1 MTTTPD
7 PRAIAATIAQELG
20 ETQPVPLAQI
30 RRIVQRLGPDAA
42 LAFLQEAQQ
51 IEAQGGLMLPDGS
64 RRRTPGGVFFFL
76 VRQRITPE
84 DRAVIF
90 PGWPKRAKPPA
101 PRTSTSSVPAAPP
114 AAPVVPPETLPNL
127 SGEVRTV
134 KITLIGR
141 PGPIT
146 TSPTGTITTTMHSR
160 SVPSLPRGVPAP
172 PPTPTPYTVYIA
184 PKQWAKVAAALG
196 NPEDVLIVEGF
207 PAADPARPG
216 ITVYATN
223 VTTRQLQQAQ
233 REARQQGP

>member
-1 MTTTPD
+1 MTPTPD

-30 RRIVQRLGPDAA
+30 RRIVQRLGPEAA

-51 IEAQGGLMLPDGS
+51 IETQGGLTLPDGS

-76 VRQRITPE
+76 VRQRISPE

-90 PGWPKRAKPPA
+90 PGWSKRPASQTGTPPA
-101 PRTSTSSVPAAPP
+101 PAAQP
-114 AAPVVPPETLPNL
+114 AAPVVPPEVLPNL

-160 SVPSLPRGVPAP
+160 NVPALPKGVPAP

-184 PKQWAKVAAALG
+184 AKQWAKVAAALS

-207 PAADPARPG
+207 PAADPGRPG

-223 VTTRQLQQAQ
+223 VTTKLLQQAQ
-233 REARQQGP
+233 RAAQQQGR